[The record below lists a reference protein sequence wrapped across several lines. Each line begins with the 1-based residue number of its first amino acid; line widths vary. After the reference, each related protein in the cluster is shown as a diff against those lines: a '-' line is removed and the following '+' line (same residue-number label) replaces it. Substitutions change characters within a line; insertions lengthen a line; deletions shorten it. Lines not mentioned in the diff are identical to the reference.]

1 MNESQNDKPAND
13 NQSVINL
20 DQFRNRKSEE
30 KKRKTERLF
39 FHNLV
44 GVYGMVQP
52 GKMLPVDLIDVSE
65 EGLAI
70 QVPYPNGTY
79 TADKVWPKDSTNL
92 TLRLYFSPDSFM
104 EVTVD
109 VKNSRPTIEGG
120 SKYVRYGCEV
130 HPEQRGFSAWK
141 NFVVFLRAYT
151 EISERDSGNVGVGS
165 F

>member
-1 MNESQNDKPAND
+1 MKESQDNE

-44 GVYGMVQP
+44 GVYGIVQP

-70 QVPYPNGTY
+70 QVPYPSA
-79 TADKVWPKDSTNL
+79 TASSDKTWPRDSSNISI
-92 TLRLYFSPDSFM
+92 RLYFSPDSFM

-109 VKNSRPTIEGG
+109 VKNSRPTIENG

-130 HPEQRGFSAWK
+130 HTEQRAYEAWK
-141 NFVVFLRAYT
+141 NFVTFLRAYT
-151 EISERDSGNVGVGS
+151 DVSERDSGNINVGS

>member
-1 MNESQNDKPAND
+1 MKESQNDDIQP
-13 NQSVINL
+13 VINL

-44 GVYGMVQP
+44 GVYGIVQP

-70 QVPYPNGTY
+70 QVPYPTSV
-79 TADKVWPKDSTNL
+79 ASKEQAWPRDSENVS
-92 TLRLYFSPDSFM
+92 LRLYFSPDSFM
-104 EVTVD
+104 EVVVD
-109 VKNSRPTIEGG
+109 VKNSRPTIENG
-120 SKYVRYGCEV
+120 SKYVRYGCAV
-130 HPEQRGFSAWK
+130 NSGHRSYAAWK
-141 NFVVFLRAYT
+141 NFVIFLRAYT
-151 EISERDSGNVGVGS
+151 DVSERDSGNINVGN